1 MSFFFFSFLFVP
13 LPLIPIAEMQD
24 TSLTIASATGLGV
37 VGLVSTP
44 AVVNLVLQLMTP
56 EPRQDSYEDQDGKAT
71 PESFKAYSAKWPK
84 SLIVLFSLITA
95 STSLATA
102 VLATLHV
109 DNHDLFLENWLSVG
123 ASVSCPLPLPPGILP
138 R

>member
-1 MSFFFFSFLFVP
+1 M
-13 LPLIPIAEMQD
+13 
-24 TSLTIASATGLGV
+24 TIASATGLGV
-37 VGLVSTP
+37 VGLMSTP
-44 AVVNLVLQLMTP
+44 AVVNLVLQLTTP
-56 EPRQDSYEDQDGKAT
+56 EPRQDGYEDQDGKAT

-123 ASVSCPLPLPPGILP
+123 ASVSRPLSLPPGILP